1 LKKLN
6 KKLSKEK
13 KKIKDKQDQIHIKLK
28 HLNYLDFLYKSKKSV
43 VFVDDIDE
51 CLGDFNF

>member
-1 LKKLN
+1 MKKLN